1 MHGSCLLIVI
11 IKHRRG
17 YEAPPWVYEVF
28 TMENFEPFVPYPV
41 SLSDNMKDK
50 VSSLIWDANE
60 KGSLFAVSPEKDGKL
75 EIANAPSRF
84 KTEKT
89 VVDAD
94 CVFGSP
100 LKWDEVIPM
109 RVKTNSRI
117 LDSDILY
124 MNKGIKDE
132 FEDIEARAWEADVK
146 SFSAMDAA
154 MNLRYKREDLGI
166 GENEKDIPAYAEA
179 ILGTSKT
186 PDELMA
192 EIDED
197 VKAAQA
203 VRHDSMQDL
212 FGRVSDLTLTDSR
225 DFTMEVAGKNEHGQK
240 NRLRF
245 VSPETRNML
254 GPPFEQYQRK
264 QVTGMMREIRAEF
277 LGNSVMGIDVSRPV
291 NDIQPVKE
299 TPEKSRDVAKSK
311 PVRRYYDDLETG
323 VKESDGL
330 EFE

>member
-1 MHGSCLLIVI
+1 MRPILG
-11 IKHRRG
+11 
-17 YEAPPWVYEVF
+17 F
-28 TMENFEPFVPYPV
+28 TRCFVMENFEPFVPYPV
-41 SLSDNMKDK
+41 SLSDSARDK

-84 KTEKT
+84 KTKKA

-132 FEDIEARAWEADVK
+132 FEDIEAKAWEADVK

-192 EIDED
+192 EINEE
-197 VKAAQA
+197 VEAAQA
-203 VRHDSMQDL
+203 VRRDSIQDL
-212 FGRVSDLTLTDSR
+212 FGRVCDLTLTDSR
-225 DFTMEVAGKNEHGQK
+225 DFTMEVAGKNENGQK

-264 QVTGMMREIRAEF
+264 QVTGMMREIRAEYMAS
-277 LGNSVMGIDVSRPV
+277 SVMGIDVSRPV
-291 NDIQPVKE
+291 NDMQPVKE
-299 TPEKSRDVAKSK
+299 TPAKSREAAKSK
-311 PVRRYYDDLETG
+311 PIVRHYDDLETDT
-323 VKESDGL
+323 KESDGL

>member
-1 MHGSCLLIVI
+1 MRPLL
-11 IKHRRG
+11 G
-17 YEAPPWVYEVF
+17 F
-28 TMENFEPFVPYPV
+28 TRCFVMENFEPFVPYPV
-41 SLSDNMKDK
+41 SLSDSARDK

-84 KTEKT
+84 KTKKA

-132 FEDIEARAWEADVK
+132 FEDIEAKAWEADVK

-212 FGRVSDLTLTDSR
+212 FGRVCDLTLTDSR
-225 DFTMEVAGKNEHGQK
+225 DFTVEVAGKNEHGQK

-291 NDIQPVKE
+291 NDIQLVK
-299 TPEKSRDVAKSK
+299 TPEKSREAAKFK
-311 PVRRYYDDLETG
+311 PARRYYDDLETG
-323 VKESDGL
+323 GKESDGL

>member
-1 MHGSCLLIVI
+1 MRPLLGFT
-11 IKHRRG
+11 RC
-17 YEAPPWVYEVF
+17 F

-41 SLSDNMKDK
+41 SLSDNVRDK
-50 VSSLIWDANE
+50 VSSLIWAANE
-60 KGSLFAVSPEKDGKL
+60 QGSLFAVSPEKDGKL
-75 EIANAPSRF
+75 EIANAPSKF
-84 KTEKT
+84 KTQKA

-132 FEDIEARAWEADVK
+132 FEDIEAKAWEADVK

-186 PDELMA
+186 PDELMV
-192 EIDED
+192 EINEE
-197 VKAAQA
+197 VEAAQA
-203 VRHDSMQDL
+203 VRHNSMQDL

-225 DFTMEVAGKNEHGQK
+225 DFTMEVAGKNENGQK

-277 LGNSVMGIDVSRPV
+277 LGSSVMGIDVSRPV
-291 NDIQPVKE
+291 SDMPPVEK
-299 TPEKSRDVAKSK
+299 TPEKSREAAKSK
-311 PVRRYYDDLETG
+311 PVRRYYDGLETG
-323 VKESDGL
+323 TKESDGL

>member
-1 MHGSCLLIVI
+1 MYGSGLLIVI

-50 VSSLIWDANE
+50 VSSSIWEANE
-60 KGSLFAVSPEKDGKL
+60 QGSLFAVGPEKDGKL
-75 EIANAPSRF
+75 EVANAPSRF

-94 CVFGSP
+94 RVFGSP

-124 MNKGIKDE
+124 INKGIKDE

-166 GENEKDIPAYAEA
+166 GENERDIPAYAEA

-186 PDELMA
+186 PDELMT
-192 EIDED
+192 EINEE
-197 VKAAQA
+197 VEAAQT

-264 QVTGMMREIRAEF
+264 QVAGMMREIRAEF

-299 TPEKSRDVAKSK
+299 TPEKSREAAKSK
-311 PVRRYYDDLETG
+311 PIVRHYDDLETG
-323 VKESDGL
+323 GKESDSL

>member
-1 MHGSCLLIVI
+1 MRPLL
-11 IKHRRG
+11 G
-17 YEAPPWVYEVF
+17 F
-28 TMENFEPFVPYPV
+28 TRCFVMENFEPFVPYPV
-41 SLSDNMKDK
+41 SLSDSTRDK

-84 KTEKT
+84 KTKKA

-166 GENEKDIPAYAEA
+166 GENERDISAYVEA

-212 FGRVSDLTLTDSR
+212 FGRVCDLTLTDSR
-225 DFTMEVAGKNEHGQK
+225 DFTVEVAGKNEHGQK

-291 NDIQPVKE
+291 NDIQLVK
-299 TPEKSRDVAKSK
+299 TPEKSREAAKSK
-311 PVRRYYDDLETG
+311 PIVRHYDDLETG
-323 VKESDGL
+323 GKESGGL

>member
-1 MHGSCLLIVI
+1 MRPLLGSMRCFV
-11 IKHRRG
+11 
-17 YEAPPWVYEVF
+17 
-28 TMENFEPFVPYPV
+28 MENFEPFVPYPV

-50 VSSLIWDANE
+50 VSSSIWEANE
-60 KGSLFAVSPEKDGKL
+60 QGSLFAVGPEKDGKL
-75 EIANAPSRF
+75 EVANAPSRF

-94 CVFGSP
+94 RVFGSP

-124 MNKGIKDE
+124 INKGIKDE

-166 GENEKDIPAYAEA
+166 GENERDIPAYAEA

-203 VRHDSMQDL
+203 VRHDSIQDL

-291 NDIQPVKE
+291 NDIQPVK
-299 TPEKSRDVAKSK
+299 TPEKSRDAAKSK
-311 PVRRYYDDLETG
+311 PIVRHYDDLETG
-323 VKESDGL
+323 GKESGGL

>member
-1 MHGSCLLIVI
+1 MRPLL
-11 IKHRRG
+11 G
-17 YEAPPWVYEVF
+17 F
-28 TMENFEPFVPYPV
+28 TRCFVMENFEPFVPYPV
-41 SLSDNMKDK
+41 SLSDSTRDK

-84 KTEKT
+84 KTKKA

-192 EIDED
+192 EIAEE
-197 VKAAQA
+197 VEAAQA

-212 FGRVSDLTLTDSR
+212 FGRVCDLTLTDSR
-225 DFTMEVAGKNEHGQK
+225 DFTVEVAGKNEHGQK

-291 NDIQPVKE
+291 NDIQLVK
-299 TPEKSRDVAKSK
+299 TPEKSREAAKSK

-323 VKESDGL
+323 GKESDGL